1 MGRGLFSQVERVQTP
16 QQAEALHTPPSP
28 SPPPPRLAPPVL
40 YEAAEEDATGLIVG
54 MVAGAGAVALG
65 VVGAVLWHKKKTMD
79 AMVGQLDSM
88 DNPALALEAPP
99 AVREPLALDPP
110 DADEPAEP

>member
-1 MGRGLFSQVERVQTP
+1 VETP
-16 QQAEALHTPPSP
+16 QQAEALNTPPPP
-28 SPPPPRLAPPVL
+28 SSPPPRLAPPVL
-40 YEAAEEDATGLIVG
+40 YEAADDSPTGLIVG

-79 AMVGQLDSM
+79 AMVGQLNSM
-88 DNPALALEAPP
+88 DDSALAIEAPP
-99 AVREPLALDPP
+99 AFREPLALDPP